1 MYEMPVWKAVI
12 LGIIQGA
19 AEFLPISSSG
29 HLVIAK
35 EVLGVNLESG
45 GVFFDVMLH
54 LGTLVAIFI
63 AFWKD
68 IKKLIIEG
76 FKLIGDIFYN
86 LYVAI
91 LRIFGKEYSFQKIIR
106 SSYRKMVVL
115 IIISTIPTGI
125 LGVLL
130 SDIIETANGMLIVPG
145 ICLFITAVFLF
156 IADAV
161 DIGSKRPKDV
171 SFLNAAFI
179 GTTQGL
185 ATMPGIS
192 RSGTTITACLLC
204 GFEKKF
210 ALKYSFIMSI
220 PAVLGAVVLEL
231 KDFGEIQFSNDM
243 MISCVIATVIA
254 AIVGY
259 LSICFMM
266 RLLKGKRYKYFAIY
280 CLLMGSLAVGFALFR

>member
-1 MYEMPVWKAVI
+1 MPVWKAII

-35 EVLGVNLESG
+35 EILGVDLESG

-54 LGTLVAIFI
+54 LGTLLAIFI

-76 FKLIGDIFYN
+76 FKLIGDLFYN
-86 LYVAI
+86 LMAA
-91 LRIFGKEYSFQKIIR
+91 LSNAFGGQKQYKGLVR

-115 IIISTIPTGI
+115 VIVSTIPTGI
-125 LGVLL
+125 IGILL
-130 SDIIETANGMLIVPG
+130 SDIIETANGLILVPG
-145 ICLFITAVFLF
+145 VCLFVTALFLF

-161 DIGSKRPKDV
+161 DLGKKRPKDV
-171 SFLNAAFI
+171 TYKSAALI
-179 GTTQGL
+179 GIVQGF

-192 RSGTTITACLLC
+192 RSGSTITACLLS

-210 ALKYSFIMSI
+210 AVKYSFIMSI

-231 KDFGEIQFSNDM
+231 KDFKNISFSNDM
-243 MISCVIATVIA
+243 VVSCVIATVVA

-266 RLLKGKRYKYFAIY
+266 RLIRGKRYKYFAIY
-280 CLLMGSLAVGFALFR
+280 CIILGCIAVGYYFVS